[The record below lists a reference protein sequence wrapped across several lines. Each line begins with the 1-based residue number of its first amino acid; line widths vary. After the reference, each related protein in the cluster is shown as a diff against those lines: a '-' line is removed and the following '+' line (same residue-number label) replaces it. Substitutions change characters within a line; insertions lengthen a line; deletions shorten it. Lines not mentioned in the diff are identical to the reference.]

1 VTKQLRFLMLFFLSA
16 ASLHAASP
24 LVGHFHL
31 AEGQPVVGGPVF
43 VVFDLT
49 NNGAQPLRIQ
59 IANPLSPC
67 AGYLFQID
75 GEKRADGT
83 CDGLPGYSCGAGTIE
98 LAPGA
103 KTTQRVLLNYYYAF
117 PHPGPYHLH
126 AKRAV
131 RWWPAAHDLF
141 GERREQEIFEDV
153 IAIELKPADTAEL
166 HAIFSPYLRALT
178 SENIQTREEAMQ
190 SIIFMAPPFLEDT
203 LLKML
208 DSEEWDSAL
217 IGLRHLNTPRARE
230 ALAKIV
236 EFGVPTAPDAD
247 DLEKAERSDEPSAAM
262 KYLGEMGDSA
272 YFPLLLRATQ
282 LAPLGTQTRIY
293 GTEAVAKLG
302 GSAALSF
309 LASEINA
316 SSEGQRIQGALGM
329 SLTASRDA
337 VPMLID
343 LLQSSDEQ
351 IRQVAEVSLER
362 LTHRAATSDEVSSL
376 DPAWLHK
383 TWQTWWRSN
392 SAAASIYAYDECSET
407 LRID

>member
-1 VTKQLRFLMLFFLSA
+1 MTKHLRFLMLFFLSA

-24 LVGHFHL
+24 LVGHFRL

-43 VVFDLT
+43 VIFELT

-59 IANPLSPC
+59 MASPLSPC

-83 CDGLPGYSCGAGTIE
+83 CDGLSGYSCGAGTIE

-103 KTTQRVLLNYYYAF
+103 KTTQRVLLNYYYALS
-117 PHPGPYHLH
+117 HPGPYHVH

-131 RWWPAAHDLF
+131 RWWPAAHELF
-141 GERREQEIFEDV
+141 GEHGEQEIFEDV
-153 IAIELKPADTAEL
+153 FAIELKPASTAEL
-166 HAIFSPYLRALT
+166 RAVFSPYLEAST

-190 SIIFMAPPFLEDT
+190 SIIFLAPPFLEDT

-208 DSEEWDSAL
+208 DSEQWGSAL
-217 IGLRHLNTPRARE
+217 VGLRHLNTPRARE

-236 EFGVPTAPDAD
+236 EFGVPIAPDAD
-247 DLEKAERSDEPSAAM
+247 NLEAAERSDEPSAAM
-262 KYLGEMGDSA
+262 KYLGEMGDAA
-272 YFPLLLRATQ
+272 YFPLLLKATQ
-282 LAPLGTQTRIY
+282 QAPLGTQTRIY

-302 GSAALSF
+302 GSDALSF

-337 VPMLID
+337 VPILIE
-343 LLQSSDEQ
+343 LLRSSDEQ
-351 IRQVAEVSLER
+351 IRQVAEISLER
-362 LTHRAATSDEVSSL
+362 LTHRAATSDEASSL
-376 DPAWLHK
+376 VPAWLHK
-383 TWQTWWRSN
+383 TWQTWWTSN
-392 SAAASIYAYDECSET
+392 SAAAAIYAHDECGET

>member
-1 VTKQLRFLMLFFLSA
+1 MTKHLRFLMLFFLSA

-24 LVGHFHL
+24 LVGHFRL

-43 VVFDLT
+43 VIFELT

-59 IANPLSPC
+59 MASPLSPC

-83 CDGLPGYSCGAGTIE
+83 CDGLSGYSCGAGTIE

-103 KTTQRVLLNYYYAF
+103 KTTQRVLLNYYYALS
-117 PHPGPYHLH
+117 HPGPYHVH

-131 RWWPAAHDLF
+131 RWWPAAHELF
-141 GERREQEIFEDV
+141 GEHGEQEIFEDV
-153 IAIELKPADTAEL
+153 FAIELKPASTAEL
-166 HAIFSPYLRALT
+166 RAVFSPYLEAST

-190 SIIFMAPPFLEDT
+190 SIIFLAPPFLEDT

-208 DSEEWDSAL
+208 DSEQWGSAL
-217 IGLRHLNTPRARE
+217 VGLRHLNTPRARE

-236 EFGVPTAPDAD
+236 EFGVPIAPDAD
-247 DLEKAERSDEPSAAM
+247 NLEAAERSDEPSAAM
-262 KYLGEMGDSA
+262 KYLGEMGDAA
-272 YFPLLLRATQ
+272 YFPLLLKATQ
-282 LAPLGTQTRIY
+282 QAPLGTQTRIY

-302 GSAALSF
+302 GSDALSF

-329 SLTASRDA
+329 SLTESRDA
-337 VPMLID
+337 VPILIE
-343 LLQSSDEQ
+343 LLRSSDEQ
-351 IRQVAEVSLER
+351 IRQVAEISLER
-362 LTHRAATSDEVSSL
+362 LTHRAATSDEASSL
-376 DPAWLHK
+376 VPAWLHK
-383 TWQTWWRSN
+383 TWQTWWTSN
-392 SAAASIYAYDECSET
+392 SAAAAIYAHDECGET